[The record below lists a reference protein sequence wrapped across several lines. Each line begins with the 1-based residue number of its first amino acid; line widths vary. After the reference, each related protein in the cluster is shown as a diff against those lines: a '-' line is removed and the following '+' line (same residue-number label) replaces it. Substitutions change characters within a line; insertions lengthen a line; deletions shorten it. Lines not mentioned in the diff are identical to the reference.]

1 MPKDEL
7 NFLEFL
13 QGFRRGELLREAD
26 DRLSEVLAAIQETG
40 NSGEITLKLPLK
52 VNKAGQIECTPQ
64 ITAKKPKRELG
75 AGIYFLNDDAR
86 LTRRD
91 PNQQDWLD
99 DIEARR
105 DRAAE

>member
-1 MPKDEL
+1 MPRDEL

-13 QGFRRGELLREAD
+13 QSFRRGELLREAD
-26 DRLSEVLAAIQETG
+26 ERMSEVLAAIQDTG
-40 NSGEITLKLPLK
+40 NSGEITVKLPFK
-52 VNKAGQIECTPQ
+52 VNKAGQIECVPQ
-64 ITAKKPKRELG
+64 ITAKKPRREMG
-75 AGIYFLNDDAR
+75 TGVYFLNDEAQ

-99 DIEARR
+99 DMEARR

>member
-1 MPKDEL
+1 MPRDEL
-7 NFLEFL
+7 NFLEFM
-13 QGFRRGELLREAD
+13 QSFRRGELLREAD
-26 DRLSEVLAAIQETG
+26 DRMQEVLAAIQETG
-40 NSGEITLKLPLK
+40 NSGEVTLKLPFK
-52 VNKAGQIECTPQ
+52 VNKAGQIECVPQ
-64 ITAKKPKRELG
+64 VTAKKPKRELG

>member
-1 MPKDEL
+1 MPRDEL
-7 NFLEFL
+7 NFLEFM
-13 QGFRRGELLREAD
+13 QSFRRGELLREAD
-26 DRLSEVLAAIQETG
+26 DRMQEVLAAIQETG
-40 NSGEITLKLPLK
+40 NSGEVTLKLPFK
-52 VNKAGQIECTPQ
+52 VNKAGQIECVPQ
-64 ITAKKPKRELG
+64 VTAKKPKRELG
-75 AGIYFLNDDAR
+75 ADIYFLNDDAR